1 MPPITR
7 RARREWAISHVFA
20 LPEMWAIVAEH
31 SGVVGAFRLKRV
43 CKAARVGSKEWL
55 RTLSGLVVCGGRAG
69 VVEIRS
75 EVIGGWIWRSF
86 DGDACLASRA
96 EAPATRAAR

>member
-1 MPPITR
+1 
-7 RARREWAISHVFA
+7 
-20 LPEMWAIVAEH
+20 MWAIVAEH

-86 DGDACLASRA
+86 GESTCLTSRLDASI
-96 EAPATRAAR
+96 PRAAR